1 MHVCEREHRHL
12 WAYAGQ
18 TGTNLHTPINPQT
31 PTHIATDVRGR
42 PVFTCVYC
50 IHESSNPEHGHTRT
64 HENYLVVSESKSM
77 DTFFC
82 RKVAAFLWELIEGRW
97 GRHGTTMNSNW
108 SASHFFFMSG
118 HVDRAKQ
125 LLKPMPTPHAMRSSK
140 HTFNPIM
147 KFRIGMNLVHFGSFW
162 CWLWLFAAWVA
173 NQLILGPTTSD
184 REVCASWFQ
193 GTASRKQTD
202 PLTCSC
208 PVCFHFLD
216 TFDSRKCRRRFG
228 QA

>member
-1 MHVCEREHRHL
+1 MNLATQNTDIHGHMKITWWSMSPNPWTPFSALPESCRFSLRAHRREM
-12 WAYAGQ
+12 
-18 TGTNLHTPINPQT
+18 GTTWDDNEQQLVSF
-31 PTHIATDVRGR
+31 AFF
-42 PVFTCVYC
+42 FTCQDMWTRPNSSWNPC
-50 IHESSNPEHGHTRT
+50 SPHMQQDQASTHSIH
-64 HENYLVVSESKSM
+64 
-77 DTFFC
+77 
-82 RKVAAFLWELIEGRW
+82 
-97 GRHGTTMNSNW
+97 
-108 SASHFFFMSG
+108 
-118 HVDRAKQ
+118 
-125 LLKPMPTPHAMRSSK
+125 
-140 HTFNPIM
+140 FNPIM

-162 CWLWLFAAWVA
+162 CWLWLFAASVA

-216 TFDSRKCRRRFG
+216 TFDSRKCRRFG